1 MATHIALTTDLYKKA
16 YNALKEGRPFDLINS
31 VGEYKRFTPNAG
43 IYNVR
48 DLRFWFKFAYDMDE
62 PIIRVWAP

>member
-16 YNALKEGRPFDLINS
+16 YNALKEGRPFDLINAY
-31 VGEYKRFTPNAG
+31 GEHKRFTPNTC
-43 IYNVR
+43 IYNAK

-62 PIIRVWAP
+62 TIIRVTTY